1 MRAAPAVD
9 AALGSGRF
17 ERMVIV
23 LLHAGTGAAVAGWA
37 SAHVDATAGPL
48 AGGLG
53 WWLALAVALA
63 MGAVGWLL
71 ARRALPAEPAQ
82 LCWDGTAWQLRTDAL
97 RPLGQVV
104 VAMELGAWVL
114 LQLRPAPGRASHWRV
129 AAARDAGASWHGLR
143 VALQAH
149 AGDAPGGAP
158 GRADRPGRRPGDG
171 S

>member
-9 AALGSGRF
+9 AALGSGRL
-17 ERMVIV
+17 ERMVIA
-23 LLHAGTGAAVAGWA
+23 LLHAGTGAAGASWA
-37 SAHVDATAGPL
+37 SAHVGAAGGPL
-48 AGGLG
+48 GDGLAA
-53 WWLALAVALA
+53 WLAPAVALA

-104 VAMELGAWVL
+104 VAMDLGAWVL
-114 LQLRPAPGRASHWRV
+114 LQLRPAQGRASHWRV
-129 AAARDAGASWHGLR
+129 VGARGAGAAWHGLR

-149 AGDAPGGAP
+149 AGDAPGGP
-158 GRADRPGRRPGDG
+158 VDPADRRAHRSGDRP
-171 S
+171 